1 MVPIVSLSGIDSERF
16 GIRVARAPEVT
27 EETLPAVLDY
37 CAANRV
43 VLLIARCSAADL
55 RAAQAMER
63 CGFALMDT
71 LVYYTR
77 DLGRAPVP
85 AAGSAVAVR
94 PLRSGEAQAVTG
106 IAGTTFRGYAGHYHA
121 DPRLDRA
128 RCDEGYVSWASR
140 SCVDPAVADAV
151 LVAAELE
158 SDIVGFATLRMRT
171 ASEGEGVLFG
181 VKPAGQGKG
190 VYRSLMIGGME
201 WCASRGATT
210 MVVSTQLVNVAV
222 QKVWSRLG
230 FELARAHYTFHG
242 WFDGASGPPAVA

>member
-1 MVPIVSLSGIDSERF
+1 MVPIVSLSEIDSERF
-16 GIRVARAPEVT
+16 GIRAARALEVT
-27 EETLPAVLDY
+27 EDTLPAVLDY

-43 VLLIARCSAADL
+43 VFLIARCSASDL

-63 CGFALMDT
+63 RAFALMDT

-77 DLGRAPVP
+77 DLERAPVP
-85 AAGSAVAVR
+85 SAGSAVVVR
-94 PLRSGEAQAVTG
+94 PLRPGEAPVVTG
-106 IAGTTFRGYAGHYHA
+106 IAGETFRGYSGHYHA
-121 DPRLDRA
+121 DPRLDRT
-128 RCDEGYVSWASR
+128 RCDEAYISWASR
-140 SCVDPAVADAV
+140 SCVDPAVADVV
-151 LVAAELE
+151 LVAESE

-171 ASEGEGVLFG
+171 AIEGEGVLFG
-181 VKPAGQGKG
+181 VKPAAQGKG

-210 MVVSTQLVNVAV
+210 MVVSTQLVNVTV

-230 FELARAHYTFHG
+230 FEVARAHYTFHG